1 MRIALFTGWGMS
13 ASVWPVE
20 KLQEACGYEV
30 VVFDLMT
37 VSASQNAFTQ
47 HHDFDYL
54 IGWSLG
60 GVMALEWALHCQA
73 KVLLLASLPI
83 MVQRADFPGGI
94 NQSAFAQFAEFFER
108 DAAGALQHFVRL
120 QSLGSVQPRVVQKK
134 LTAHLLSQPS
144 DLQYLQTA
152 DACAAWQ
159 VLQQQQRL
167 QAVYAQQDVLL
178 TAETVHQALAVL
190 PEVAVHW
197 VAGGHAECMLTP
209 EQWVMLL

>member
-1 MRIALFTGWGMS
+1 MKIALLTGWGMS

-20 KLQEACGYEV
+20 KLQAYGHEW
-30 VVFDLMT
+30 VVFDLMK
-37 VSASQNAFTQ
+37 VPASQNAFIQ
-47 HHDFDYL
+47 HNDFDYL

-83 MVQRADFPGGI
+83 MVQHADFPGGI
-94 NQSAFAQFAEFFER
+94 NQSAFSQFSEFFQR

-120 QSLGSVQPRVVQKK
+120 QSLGSVQPREVQQQ
-134 LTAHLLSQPS
+134 LRSHLLDEAS
-144 DLQYLQTA
+144 DLQYLQIA

-178 TAETVHQALAVL
+178 TAVTVHQALALL
-190 PEVAVHW
+190 PEIPVHW
-197 VAGGHAECMLTP
+197 VAGGHAECMLMP
-209 EQWVMLL
+209 EKWVTLL